1 MGMPVVPTQPFLNP
15 GMAPPMVAG
24 MQPPPTHVFNPML
37 GVPNQLP
44 IVGGAGTGMM
54 SMMANA
60 AMVPPPMP
68 PPIPPP
74 SLGGVGVV
82 STSTQLFNNQQ
93 QQQHSSLSS
102 TTAAS
107 MQQQQSTYNPSAPA
121 DVNTLNV
128 VNQLLLLNAER
139 LKQATSGGGGATGSS
154 HTSTP
159 DTNNTSR
166 GGTSAPGSPH
176 HHHNFRNAS
185 GSSGVAGSP
194 TRSKPLPTLPTNWK
208 TATDADGRVYYYHT
222 VTRETSWD
230 PPPAPKIEER
240 PSSPKRIKKTN
251 RPSSPRIAAAD
262 TTHKSGPRTPPS
274 SKSPI
279 SSSSLSLSSS
289 KTGDLQK
296 IRDAFKA
303 KISSVVVN
311 CLNSYQKVDC
321 KQGRIKC
328 IEDFKFLARKL
339 THGLIMKER
348 QRVGKE
354 EMLTCNDSVKIK
366 VKEYIRNYMKKFG
379 ALYIRS

>member
-1 MGMPVVPTQPFLNP
+1 MQPVPQPPPAVMGMPVVPTQPFLNP
-15 GMAPPMVAG
+15 GMAPPMVTG

-37 GVPNQLP
+37 GVPNQQLP
-44 IVGGAGTGMM
+44 VVGGAGTGMM
-54 SMMANA
+54 SMMNNA

-82 STSTQLFNNQQ
+82 STPTQLFNN
-93 QQQHSSLSS
+93 SS
-102 TTAAS
+102 AAS

-139 LKQATSGGGGATGSS
+139 LKQATSSGGAAAGSS

-176 HHHNFRNAS
+176 HHNFRSAS

-222 VTRETSWD
+222 VTR
-230 PPPAPKIEER
+230 
-240 PSSPKRIKKTN
+240 
-251 RPSSPRIAAAD
+251 
-262 TTHKSGPRTPPS
+262 
-274 SKSPI
+274 
-279 SSSSLSLSSS
+279 LL
-289 KTGDLQK
+289 
-296 IRDAFKA
+296 
-303 KISSVVVN
+303 
-311 CLNSYQKVDC
+311 
-321 KQGRIKC
+321 
-328 IEDFKFLARKL
+328 
-339 THGLIMKER
+339 
-348 QRVGKE
+348 
-354 EMLTCNDSVKIK
+354 
-366 VKEYIRNYMKKFG
+366 
-379 ALYIRS
+379 